1 LRRAEGRL
9 ASGLRPA
16 LARLGAADPGE
27 LLAIS
32 LEALARYPL
41 RTGLSVLGVVLGV
54 AAVIAMM
61 SVSEGAGREA
71 MRQMELLGLDNIVA
85 RARLLP
91 PDQPQGPG
99 LRAADAGRLRQ
110 LVPMVTV
117 ATPLVERFHPV
128 SGPRRTSMVP
138 VLGVTHE
145 YATALRLSSA
155 SGRLLAP
162 LDVAERARRLVLGA
176 GLARDLFGSQPPLG
190 EIVRVAGDPYRVV
203 GVLAERGGDARAIGT
218 IAARDLDRAALVP
231 LSALS
236 GRAPEWDPAQAVD
249 EVWLHVADAG
259 RVLDLGKVAQRAL
272 LALHRG
278 IADFDLVVP
287 RELLNQRLR
296 TQRTFAIV
304 VGSVAVLSLLVGG
317 IGIMNIMLASVL
329 ERTHEIGV
337 RRTVGARRR
346 DITLQFLTEALLM
359 TLSGGAAGLLLGAL
373 GAFAITAY
381 AGWQTRVSPLAV
393 ALALLVATA
402 VGLGFGIY
410 PARRAARLD
419 PAEAMRYE

>member
-1 LRRAEGRL
+1 LRRAERLAGRL
-9 ASGLRPA
+9 RTA

-32 LEALARYPL
+32 LEALARYPM

-71 MRQMELLGLDNIVA
+71 LRQMELLGLDNVVV
-85 RARLLP
+85 RARVLP

-99 LRAADAGRLRQ
+99 LSAGDAERLRR
-110 LVPMVTV
+110 LVPMV
-117 ATPLVERFHPV
+117 AAAAPLVERFHPL
-128 SGPRRTSMVP
+128 SGPRRTALAP

-145 YATALRLSSA
+145 YAAALRLAAA

-162 LDVAERARRLVLGA
+162 LDVAQRARRAVLGTT
-176 GLARDLFGSQPPLG
+176 LARELFGSRPPLG
-190 EIVRVAGDPYRVV
+190 EVVRVAAEPYRVI
-203 GVLAERGGDARAIGT
+203 GVLAERGGDARAIGS

-236 GRAPEWDPAQAVD
+236 GRAPDWDPSQPVD
-249 EVWLHVADAG
+249 EVWLHLADAG
-259 RVLDLGKVAQRAL
+259 RVLDLGKVAERAL
-272 LALHRG
+272 MALHRG
-278 IADFDLVVP
+278 VADFELVVP

-304 VGSVAVLSLLVGG
+304 VGSVAALSLLVGG

-359 TLSGGAAGLLLGAL
+359 TLTGGVAGLLLGAG

-381 AGWQTRVSPLAV
+381 AGWQTRVSLLAV
-393 ALALLVATA
+393 ALALAVATA